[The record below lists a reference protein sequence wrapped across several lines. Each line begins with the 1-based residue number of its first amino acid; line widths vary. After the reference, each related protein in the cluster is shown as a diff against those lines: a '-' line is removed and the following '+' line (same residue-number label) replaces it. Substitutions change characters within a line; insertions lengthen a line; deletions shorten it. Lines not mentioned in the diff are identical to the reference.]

1 MTHKERLARRPAGQ
15 KVVGT
20 WVSLPARR
28 VAQAVKDGPL
38 FVDGAPGPAG
48 EGARGVSFSPDG
60 AHLAYYLKRGAEGHL
75 VVDGELR
82 ASFTGFG
89 MLAPVWSA
97 EGRTAFSARRGE
109 EWWIVVDGEARF
121 GPFTDD
127 QPGFGFG
134 KSKLVWTPRGLAYVA
149 VRGDDKRLELEGEP
163 LGEAFTLV
171 RDPIFAPGG
180 AHAYRARRDDQWW
193 VVWNGTALGPF
204 EDCDELVFAPDGRLF
219 FVAGDDE
226 TARLYVDNVVVE
238 EHPAIHDLAVAAGAY
253 ALIVDDA
260 AGDRRVVHAGKTSA
274 AYANL
279 LGLALTPDGAHTVAV
294 ADKGGRVHMLKDGEV
309 IGSAAS
315 IPHHSTALSSDG
327 AHVAFLAQGGQSS
340 HVQIDDDVQSEPF
353 DALWSDL
360 AFADDDKTVAFMAEQ
375 GEDMFL
381 FTLEA
386 AATTTRAAP
395 PAPPD
400 AGSDHAAP
408 ASPKKAAAKKKHAED
423 AEGSGPKS
431 AAPRKTARKKPVKE

>member
-1 MTHKERLARRPAGQ
+1 MTHKQRLASRPAGQ

-20 WVSLPARR
+20 WVSLPGRR

-38 FVDGAPGPAG
+38 FVDGAPGPTG
-48 EGARGVSFSPDG
+48 EGARGVSFSADG
-60 AHLAYYLKRGAEGHL
+60 AHVAYYLKRGAEGHF

-89 MLAPVWSA
+89 MLAPVWSVD
-97 EGRTAFSARRGE
+97 GRTAFSARRGE

-149 VRGDDKRLELEGEP
+149 VRGDEKRLELEGEP
-163 LGEAFTLV
+163 LGEAFALV

-180 AHAYRARRDDQWW
+180 AHAYLARRDDQWW

-204 EDCDELVFAPDGRLF
+204 EDCDEPVFAPDGRLF

-238 EHPAIHDLAVAAGAY
+238 EHPAIHDLAVAAGTH

-260 AGDRRVVHAGKTSA
+260 AGDRRVVHAAKTSA

-279 LGLALTPDGAHTVAV
+279 LGLALTSDGGHTSAV

-309 IGSAAS
+309 IASAAS
-315 IPHHSTALSSDG
+315 IPHHSTALSNDG
-327 AHVAFLAQGGQSS
+327 AHVAFLAQGGQGS
-340 HVQIDDDVQSEPF
+340 HVQIDDEVRSEPF
-353 DALWSDL
+353 DALWSEL
-360 AFADDDKTVAFMAEQ
+360 AFADDEKTVAFLAEQ

-381 FTLEA
+381 FTLA
-386 AATTTRAAP
+386 AATTTRAR
-395 PAPPD
+395 PPD
-400 AGSDHAAP
+400 LPGPASAGAAP
-408 ASPKKAAAKKKHAED
+408 APAKKAAAKKKRAED
-423 AEGSGPKS
+423 AEGSEPAS
-431 AAPRKTARKKPVKE
+431 AAPRKTAKKKPAGE